1 MFLAHVFRMMYKV
14 EYVVCFAEGKEGIK
28 VGKEAGQVRKI
39 GIDWIHIKET
49 ISPLDRVNEL
59 KLKNFLNR

>member
-1 MFLAHVFRMMYKV
+1 MLLARVSRMMYKV

-39 GIDWIHIKET
+39 GIDRTHIKET
-49 ISPLDRVNEL
+49 ISPLDRVNEP